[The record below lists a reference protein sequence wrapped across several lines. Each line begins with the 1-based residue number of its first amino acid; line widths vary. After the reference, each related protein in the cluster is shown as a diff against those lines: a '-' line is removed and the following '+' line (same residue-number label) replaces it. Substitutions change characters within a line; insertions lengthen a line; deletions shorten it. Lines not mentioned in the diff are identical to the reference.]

1 MPFSALA
8 LPATSAC
15 GVTAGTMVPCVGVVA
30 AVVVPAVLSFSP
42 DTAVPSFA
50 TTEVL
55 TCGAAFAAPG
65 VATAAAAEAASATS
79 AVTPVTA
86 DTTGA
91 VMASPTAAWASVFAP
106 LVAAAFAVAAGV
118 VA

>member
-1 MPFSALA
+1 
-8 LPATSAC
+8 
-15 GVTAGTMVPCVGVVA
+15 
-30 AVVVPAVLSFSP
+30 
-42 DTAVPSFA
+42 VPSFA

-106 LVAAAFAVAAGV
+106 LVAAAFAAGV
-118 VA
+118 VAASVPAGVAAAPVSEAPERRQTDLNYDPRCN